1 MGNSDIIRS
10 VMMIKT
16 LSVLIMLLLGDNSIQ
31 SLVDEACLLS
41 GGPGISVGIIKDDY
55 PFYYNCGYSDVDE
68 QIMASPET
76 LYELASVS
84 KSFTASGILKL
95 EEQGMLNMTDSIQE
109 YLPNLNM
116 GSLTLNHFLYHT
128 IGIKNEDHMYLIK

>member
-41 GGPGISVGIIKDDY
+41 GGPGLSVGIIKDDY
-55 PFYYNCGYSDVDE
+55 PDAKYLEYVTCG
-68 QIMASPET
+68 IT
-76 LYELASVS
+76 LYKARKAMKWFCVSFFSGALLLTFSANSVLAES
-84 KSFTASGILKL
+84 
-95 EEQGMLNMTDSIQE
+95 
-109 YLPNLNM
+109 
-116 GSLTLNHFLYHT
+116 
-128 IGIKNEDHMYLIK
+128 